1 MLLSFGIKNAPIQ
14 EPSGSGLRRY
24 TRGAT
29 QLCVPSLKGKNT
41 ISLSH
46 THDMR
51 RLDNGCEIPFLPT
64 RFRENPPEAIR
75 STRMHRRPTLS
86 GSLCHAVMKVL
97 FSVTGF

>member
-1 MLLSFGIKNAPIQ
+1 
-14 EPSGSGLRRY
+14 
-24 TRGAT
+24 
-29 QLCVPSLKGKNT
+29 
-41 ISLSH
+41 
-46 THDMR
+46 MR